1 MTGDDLRR
9 LREKTGLSRDKFAVL
24 VLDVTPATIGRWERG
39 DFKID
44 ALKALG
50 IKTKVAEYLGK
61 RKRS

>member
-1 MTGDDLRR
+1 MTPEELRK

-44 ALKALG
+44 ALKGLG
-50 IKTKVAEYLGK
+50 IKTRVEQYLAK